1 VDIAQSELLNKE
13 SESKDFNF
21 QNPSELLPDSL
32 GDIFNYAR
40 EVDRSDFFTR
50 FLDQMFAEMA
60 PQVFAELE
68 ALPASKRKSQMLSQF
83 FEKWGQLSGKEAF
96 EYAMDYPGE
105 DGRSFQGYAA
115 EGWSLAQPVE
125 AWNALLEISNSG
137 SVFISRMGPT
147 IGRIA
152 QADMGLAMELIGS
165 IRDNGRQQFFF
176 KSIIASASE
185 MNQMP
190 GLLSELSF
198 VEDTK
203 QQGALA
209 ELLFREWG
217 KVDSD
222 LSMEAINTLEDTSM
236 VESAMKGMMLGWAAQ
251 DGRSALEYAIQNS
264 EDPLF
269 EKLSQTIASEW
280 SRYATAEDV
289 GEILSTIE
297 TSGIR
302 DKILNNVFY
311 TLARANPYA
320 AMDWVENN
328 PNAEKRTQ
336 MTAFLISNIGS
347 ADFEAAKTMFQ
358 NLPNDKERLE
368 LSFSM
373 VNNSIRNGDT
383 AEDTLKLLDAY
394 ETEEMRDR
402 GLRNIISVA
411 SQKENLKNSVELRS
425 VLYEHVQS
433 SKKYND
439 EMRKFLLKR
448 LFPE

>member
-1 VDIAQSELLNKE
+1 
-13 SESKDFNF
+13 
-21 QNPSELLPDSL
+21 
-32 GDIFNYAR
+32 
-40 EVDRSDFFTR
+40 
-50 FLDQMFAEMA
+50 
-60 PQVFAELE
+60 
-68 ALPASKRKSQMLSQF
+68 
-83 FEKWGQLSGKEAF
+83 
-96 EYAMDYPGE
+96 
-105 DGRSFQGYAA
+105 
-115 EGWSLAQPVE
+115 
-125 AWNALLEISNSG
+125 
-137 SVFISRMGPT
+137 
-147 IGRIA
+147 
-152 QADMGLAMELIGS
+152 
-165 IRDNGRQQFFF
+165 
-176 KSIIASASE
+176 